1 MAPSNDPVKFVEEAI
16 VEHQKRVLNFYKSV
30 WKRVK
35 SYLTPLQ
42 KFLKNVLSAAKDLAQ
57 TVGKKVI
64 SQLTDT
70 IRAILNFLSPIEK
83 LLKDIIQLGKRIL
96 ATIRKKVDKNEVI
109 RFLKTVVRKYIE
121 TFKKIVELITDLWKE
136 LGILDAALAV
146 FNKFRLVLSMAF
158 GWFDQV
164 TGVLTAIGKVRKQ
177 LQKAIKSLLKER
189 KEALRLVKDVAK
201 LKLS

>member
-121 TFKKIVELITDLWKE
+121 TFTKIVGLITDLWKE

>member
-121 TFKKIVELITDLWKE
+121 TFKKIVGLITDLWRE

>member
-1 MAPSNDPVKFVEEAI
+1 MAPSNDPIKFVEEAI

-109 RFLKTVVRKYIE
+109 RFLKTVVRKYVE
-121 TFKKIVELITDLWKE
+121 TFTKIVGLITDLWKE

>member
-96 ATIRKKVDKNEVI
+96 ATIRKKADKNEVI
-109 RFLKTVVRKYIE
+109 RFLKTVVRKYVE
-121 TFKKIVELITDLWKE
+121 TFTKIVGLITDLWKE
-136 LGILDAALAV
+136 LGILDAVLAV

-177 LQKAIKSLLKER
+177 LQKAMKSLLKER

-201 LKLS
+201 LKVP